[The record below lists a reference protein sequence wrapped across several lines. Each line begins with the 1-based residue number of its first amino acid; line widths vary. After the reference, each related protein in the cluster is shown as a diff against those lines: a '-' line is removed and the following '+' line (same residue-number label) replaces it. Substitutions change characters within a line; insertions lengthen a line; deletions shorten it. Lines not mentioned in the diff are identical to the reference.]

1 MSTETSTISIF
12 PESHFSKTN
21 NQFGE
26 TLFFFGKWQLFV
38 LVSLRSAS
46 PTKCQAISRVFVSR
60 TLLARTCLSVTSHFV
75 QVVGVPRSLFSW
87 CPERDSK
94 RLSCMFCAHRLSR
107 LNPSQTACENACVF
121 TFGSTIELSS
131 TSLHRGLSHEMVG
144 IQEITSG
151 TELPRLSVSILSC
164 T

>member
-12 PESHFSKTN
+12 PERHFSKTN

-60 TLLARTCLSVTSHFV
+60 TLLARTCLSVTSHLV

-94 RLSCMFCAHRLSR
+94 RLSCMFCAHPPEPPEPITNSMRERLRVHLWKHHRVVIDLFASGFVTRDGRDSR
-107 LNPSQTACENACVF
+107 SYLGN
-121 TFGSTIELSS
+121 
-131 TSLHRGLSHEMVG
+131 
-144 IQEITSG
+144 
-151 TELPRLSVSILSC
+151 
-164 T
+164 